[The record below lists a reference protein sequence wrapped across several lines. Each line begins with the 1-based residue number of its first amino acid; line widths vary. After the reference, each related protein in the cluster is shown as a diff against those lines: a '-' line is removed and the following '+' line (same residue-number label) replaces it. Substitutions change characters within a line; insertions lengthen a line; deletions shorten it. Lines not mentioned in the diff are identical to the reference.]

1 VAAEEAIRALQLFV
15 ARERE
20 LERIRELVLE
30 AFELAPGA
38 KVKRSEVYAHVAER
52 LRRPRSNALCLAV
65 RSALSELPVMES
77 VSDGRSR
84 FIGLRRRGE
93 AASREP
99 EGSSVTRRALV
110 KEFSSALADPA
121 Q

>member
-1 VAAEEAIRALQLFV
+1 MPAEEAIRALQLFV

-20 LERIRELVLE
+20 LERIAELVLE

-38 KVKRSEVYAHVAER
+38 KVKRSEVYAYVAER

-65 RSALSELPVMES
+65 RAALSELPVMES

-84 FIGLRRRGE
+84 FIGLRRRLTNASAPKLVSE
-93 AASREP
+93 PIVAAAVE
-99 EGSSVTRRALV
+99 EGR
-110 KEFSSALADPA
+110 
-121 Q
+121 